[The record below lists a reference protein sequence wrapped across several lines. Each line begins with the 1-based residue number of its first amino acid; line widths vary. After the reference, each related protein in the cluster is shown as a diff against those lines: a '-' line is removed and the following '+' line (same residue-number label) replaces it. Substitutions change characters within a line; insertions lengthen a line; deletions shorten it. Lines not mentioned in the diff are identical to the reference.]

1 MSTEPRSASSS
12 DEDEDEA
19 LLDTADITSMMRS
32 ALSQVGEA
40 VVDAR
45 DAVDD
50 VMDDAAA
57 QAAEGAAAAA
67 QVVRTA
73 TEEGDEDEDEEG
85 DEEALD
91 MVSAPQELAAD
102 SVVTALGWWRNFDLD
117 TTVDQLQSSGL
128 QIAER
133 MEASN
138 TQRAILAS
146 ETKVCSCPPL

>member
-73 TEEGDEDEDEEG
+73 TEEGDEDEEG

-102 SVVTALGWWRNFDLD
+102 SVVTALGWWRHFDLD

-146 ETKVCSCPPL
+146 ETKVRSCPPL